1 MMIYLEYLDNSN
13 SNILSKILLMAQN
26 RYDGTPDSILN
37 ITSKMKNTHSKP
49 KSDANIQIVGNIQS
63 KVPFLTVT
71 GSTFEIIESDL
82 DIHTFVFYGSILSP
96 TSPYKIRT
104 TYCIDFYNLNQQTID
119 TLPDHS
125 YIKSKYYQLTEEMLS
140 DKRTSITISFNTDS
154 FEMKYD
160 EKQYDQPETT
170 TVPYDV
176 FEEST
181 GVITNNRKKIT
192 LHATKSSVV
201 KDNFNIT
208 LIDRMFYYGP

>member
-1 MMIYLEYLDNSN
+1 
-13 SNILSKILLMAQN
+13 MATFNQ
-26 RYDGTPDSILN
+26 
-37 ITSKMKNTHSKP
+37 
-49 KSDANIQIVGNIQS
+49 

-82 DIHTFVFYGSILSP
+82 DIHTFIFYGSILSP

-104 TYCIDFYNLNQQTID
+104 TFCIDFYNLNQQTID

-181 GVITNNRKKIT
+181 GVITNNREKIT